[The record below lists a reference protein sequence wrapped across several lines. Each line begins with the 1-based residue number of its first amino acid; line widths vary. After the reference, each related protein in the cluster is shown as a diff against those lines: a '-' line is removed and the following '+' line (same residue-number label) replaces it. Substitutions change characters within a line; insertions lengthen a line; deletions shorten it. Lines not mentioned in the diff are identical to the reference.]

1 MKKQSIRLKLQSYD
15 HRLLDKAVKQIV
27 LTAKRTGAQ
36 LMGPVPLPNKRRCFT
51 VLRSPHID
59 KKSREQFE
67 LTTHKRVLDIIDPS
81 DKTMDSLMKLNI
93 SSGVDVEIGVR
104 GKAA

>member
-1 MKKQSIRLKLQSYD
+1 MKKQRIRLTLRSYD

-27 LTAKRTGAQ
+27 FAVRRTGSE

-67 LTTHKRVLDIIDPS
+67 LVTHRRILDIIAPT
-81 DKTMDSLMKLNI
+81 DKTMDSLMKLSI
-93 SSGVDVEIGVR
+93 SSGVDVDI
-104 GKAA
+104 K

>member
-1 MKKQSIRLKLQSYD
+1 MKKQRIRLKLKSYD
-15 HRLLDKAVKQIV
+15 HSLLDQAVKQIV
-27 LTAKRTGAQ
+27 LTAKRTSAQ

-67 LTTHKRVLDIIDPS
+67 LTQHKRALDIISPS
-81 DKTMDSLMKLNI
+81 DTTMNALMKLNI
-93 SSGVDVEIGVR
+93 SSGVDVEI
-104 GKAA
+104 K

>member
-1 MKKQSIRLKLQSYD
+1 MKKQRIRLNLKSYD

-36 LMGPVPLPNKRRCFT
+36 LMGPVPLPNKTRRFT
-51 VLRSPHID
+51 VLTSPHVD
-59 KKSREQFE
+59 KKAREQFE
-67 LTTHKRVLDIIDPS
+67 LTTHKRVLDIISPS

-93 SSGVDVEIGVR
+93 SSGVDVEI
-104 GKAA
+104 K

>member
-1 MKKQSIRLKLQSYD
+1 MKKQKIRLTLKSYD
-15 HRLLDKAVKQIV
+15 HQLLDKATKQIV
-27 LTAKRTGAQ
+27 STVKRTGSQ

-67 LTTHKRVLDIIDPS
+67 IITHKRILDIVAPS
-81 DKTMDSLMKLNI
+81 DQTMSALMKLNI
-93 SSGVDVEIGVR
+93 SAGVDVEI
-104 GKAA
+104 K

>member
-1 MKKQSIRLKLQSYD
+1 MKKPRIRLTLRSYD

-27 LTAKRTGAQ
+27 LTARRTGSE

-67 LTTHKRVLDIIDPS
+67 LTTHRRILDIVAPS
-81 DKTMDSLMKLNI
+81 DKTMDALMKLNI
-93 SSGVDVEIGVR
+93 SSGVDVEI
-104 GKAA
+104 K

>member
-27 LTAKRTGAQ
+27 LTVKRTGAQ

-67 LTTHKRVLDIIDPS
+67 LTTHKRILDIIDPS
-81 DKTMDSLMKLNI
+81 DNTMSSLMKLSI
-93 SSGVDVEIGVR
+93 SSGVDVEI
-104 GKAA
+104 K

>member
-1 MKKQSIRLKLQSYD
+1 MKKQRIRLNLQSYD
-15 HRLLDKAVKQIV
+15 HRLLDKAVKLIV
-27 LTAKRTGAQ
+27 MTAKRTGAE
-36 LMGPVPLPNKRRCFT
+36 LMGPVPLPNKHRRFT

-67 LTTHKRVLDIIDPS
+67 LVTHKRILDIISPS

-93 SSGVDVEIGVR
+93 SSGVDVEIKQPR
-104 GKAA
+104 KTS

>member
-1 MKKQSIRLKLQSYD
+1 MNKQFIRLTLQAYD

-27 LTAKRTGAQ
+27 GAAKRTGAK

-67 LTTHKRVLDIIDPS
+67 LTTHKRVLDIIAPS
-81 DKTMDSLMKLNI
+81 EQTMTKLMELNI
-93 SSGVDVEIGVR
+93 SSGVDVEI
-104 GKAA
+104 K

>member
-1 MKKQSIRLKLQSYD
+1 MKKLRIRLRLKSYD
-15 HRLLDKAVKQIV
+15 HRLLEKAVKQIV
-27 LTAKRTGAQ
+27 MTVKKTGAR

-67 LTTHKRVLDIIDPS
+67 LTTHKRILDIISPS
-81 DKTMDSLMKLNI
+81 DKTMDALMKLNI
-93 SSGVDVEIGVR
+93 SSGVEVEI
-104 GKAA
+104 KN

>member
-1 MKKQSIRLKLQSYD
+1 MKKQRIRLNLKSYD

-36 LMGPVPLPNKRRCFT
+36 LMGPVPLPNKTRRFT
-51 VLRSPHID
+51 VLTSPHID
-59 KKSREQFE
+59 KKAREQFE
-67 LTTHKRVLDIIDPS
+67 LITHKRVLDIISPS

-93 SSGVDVEIGVR
+93 SSGVDVEI
-104 GKAA
+104 K

>member
-1 MKKQSIRLKLQSYD
+1 MNKQCIRLKLQSYD

-27 LTAKRTGAQ
+27 GAAKRTGAK

-67 LTTHKRVLDIIDPS
+67 LTTHKRVLDIIAPS
-81 DKTMDSLMKLNI
+81 EQTMTKLMELNI
-93 SSGVDVEIGVR
+93 SSGVDVEI
-104 GKAA
+104 K

>member
-36 LMGPVPLPNKRRCFT
+36 LMGAVPLPNKRRCFT

-67 LTTHKRVLDIIDPS
+67 LTTHKRILDIISPS

-93 SSGVDVEIGVR
+93 SSGVDVEI
-104 GKAA
+104 K

>member
-1 MKKQSIRLKLQSYD
+1 MKKQRIRLKLQSHD

-67 LTTHKRVLDIIDPS
+67 LRVHKRILDIISPS

-93 SSGVDVEIGVR
+93 SSGVDVEI
-104 GKAA
+104 K